1 MFGILKMNHV
11 SQHAF
16 EVAWPGECCNTA
28 FAKWTEINGTKTQKR
43 RPMLE
48 MPGFLTGG
56 LTILICVEANMLAA
70 LIKKMFQLCMFA
82 NSIWRNVLVT
92 V

>member
-1 MFGILKMNHV
+1 M
-11 SQHAF
+11 
-16 EVAWPGECCNTA
+16 
-28 FAKWTEINGTKTQKR
+28 QKR

-48 MPGFLTGG
+48 MPGFLSGG
-56 LTILICVEANMLAA
+56 LTILICVEASMLAA